1 MELPI
6 IELTLEDL
14 EQGIDATALV
24 ENPAIQRN
32 WMAFKDEFAESYSDY
47 PDSVKNNAKAAL
59 KYADENGWG
68 SCGTDVGKQR
78 ANQLAK
84 GEPISLDTIKRM
96 YSFLSRHKENADKSK
111 GYDDGCGQLMYD
123 AWGGASALSWA
134 ESKIN
139 QAEKLSKQPVYN
151 FATHDE
157 EKRILAGALMV
168 ADFPMYRNMNGKE
181 FFVKFSANTIEQL
194 ADRMVLN
201 NKLTAFN
208 FEHDSKNEL
217 ADMHIQQF
225 FIINTEL
232 GMDTPKG
239 FDNLPNG
246 SLFAF
251 VKVNNDKVWTDYVK
265 TGIVKGFSIE
275 GNFEAKQEFT
285 QHEFLNEFQTIINM
299 TDKKIANTKLN
310 ELMAKAKSLFSEDYK
325 EKDEEKKEEEVKM
338 GEATLTDG
346 TKVMYEGELAE
357 GTIVLLED
365 GTAAPDGEHTFEDGT
380 VISIEGGQVV
390 AYATP
395 ITEQEMA
402 IQKLTEMVTKL
413 ETENAELKSS
423 FEKSI
428 SDSVTKVEEKFSAQ
442 IKESNKLTE
451 DVLELVKTLVA
462 EPTQH
467 TFNTQSK
474 PKSYIDSL
482 ANQFKYEQTKIK

>member
-1 MELPI
+1 VDLPI
-6 IELTLEDL
+6 IELTLEEL

-32 WMAFKDEFAESYSDY
+32 WMAFKE
-47 PDSVKNNAKAAL
+47 
-59 KYADENGWG
+59 
-68 SCGTDVGKQR
+68 
-78 ANQLAK
+78 
-84 GEPISLDTIKRM
+84 
-96 YSFLSRHKENADKSK
+96 HKDFKFK
-111 GYDDGCGQLMYD
+111 
-123 AWGGASALSWA
+123 
-134 ESKIN
+134 
-139 QAEKLSKQPVYN
+139 
-151 FATHDE
+151 THNED
-157 EKRILAGALMV
+157 KRILAGALMV

-181 FFVKFSANTIEQL
+181 FFVKFSSETIEQL

-208 FEHDSKNEL
+208 FEHDSKKEL

-232 GMDTPKG
+232 GVNTPIG
-239 FDNLPNG
+239 FEELPNG

-251 VKVNNDKVWTDYVK
+251 VKVNNEQVWNDYVK

-275 GNFEAKQEFT
+275 GNFATKEEFSE
-285 QHEFLNEFQTIINM
+285 QQIINELEQIN
-299 TDKKIANTKLN
+299 KISNMSDALKKLN
-310 ELMAKAKSLFSEDYK
+310 ELTDKLKAKFSSEPEPPKDPI
-325 EKDEEKKEEEVKM
+325 KDEPVKM
-338 GEATLTDG
+338 AEATLTDG

-380 VISIEGGQVV
+380 VISIKGGQVV
-390 AYATP
+390 AVAKP
-395 ITEQEMA
+395 MTEQEMA

-413 ETENAELKSS
+413 ETENAELKSN

-428 SDSVTKVEEKFSAQ
+428 TESVAKVEEKFSAQ

-467 TFNTQSK
+467 QFNTQAK
-474 PKSYIDSL
+474 PKSYIDGL
-482 ANQFKYEQTKIK
+482 VANLKYSQTKIK

>member
-1 MELPI
+1 VDLPI
-6 IELTLEDL
+6 IELTLEEL
-14 EQGIDATALV
+14 EQGVDATALV

-32 WMAFKDEFAESYSDY
+32 WMAFKE
-47 PDSVKNNAKAAL
+47 
-59 KYADENGWG
+59 
-68 SCGTDVGKQR
+68 
-78 ANQLAK
+78 
-84 GEPISLDTIKRM
+84 
-96 YSFLSRHKENADKSK
+96 HKDFKFK
-111 GYDDGCGQLMYD
+111 
-123 AWGGASALSWA
+123 
-134 ESKIN
+134 
-139 QAEKLSKQPVYN
+139 
-151 FATHDE
+151 THNED
-157 EKRILAGALMV
+157 KRILAGALMV

-181 FFVKFSANTIEQL
+181 FFVKFSSETIEQL

-208 FEHDSKNEL
+208 FEHDAKKEL

-232 GMDTPKG
+232 GVNTPLG
-239 FDNLPNG
+239 FEELPNG

-251 VKVNNDKVWTDYVK
+251 VKVNNEQVWNDYVK

-275 GNFEAKQEFT
+275 GNFATKEEFSEQT
-285 QHEFLNEFQTIINM
+285 FLNELEKIN
-299 TDKKIANTKLN
+299 KISNMSDALKKLN
-310 ELMAKAKSLFSEDYK
+310 ELADKLKAKFSEGYPEK
-325 EKDEEKKEEEVKM
+325 EEEKKEEEVKM
-338 GEATLTDG
+338 AEATLTDG

-365 GTAAPDGEHTFEDGT
+365 GSAAPDGEHTFEDGT

-390 AYATP
+390 AVAKP
-395 ITEQEMA
+395 MTEQEMA

-413 ETENAELKSS
+413 ETENAELKSN

-428 SDSVTKVEEKFSAQ
+428 NKVEEKFSAQ

-467 TFNTQSK
+467 SFNTQAK
-474 PKSYIDSL
+474 PKSYIDGL
-482 ANQFKYEQTKIK
+482 VANLKYSQTKNK

>member
-6 IELTLEDL
+6 IELTLEEL

-32 WMAFKDEFAESYSDY
+32 WMAFKE
-47 PDSVKNNAKAAL
+47 
-59 KYADENGWG
+59 
-68 SCGTDVGKQR
+68 
-78 ANQLAK
+78 
-84 GEPISLDTIKRM
+84 
-96 YSFLSRHKENADKSK
+96 HKDFKFK
-111 GYDDGCGQLMYD
+111 
-123 AWGGASALSWA
+123 
-134 ESKIN
+134 
-139 QAEKLSKQPVYN
+139 
-151 FATHDE
+151 THNED
-157 EKRILAGALMV
+157 KRILAGALMV

-181 FFVKFSANTIEQL
+181 FFVKFSSETIEQL

-208 FEHDSKNEL
+208 FEHDSKKEL

-232 GMDTPKG
+232 GVNTPIG
-239 FDNLPNG
+239 FEELPNG

-251 VKVNNDKVWTDYVK
+251 VKVNNEQVWNDYVK

-275 GNFEAKQEFT
+275 GNFATKEEFSEQT
-285 QHEFLNEFQTIINM
+285 FLKEFQTIINM
-299 TDKKIANTKLN
+299 TDKKVATSKLD
-310 ELMAKAKSLFSEDYK
+310 ELVAKAKSLFSEDVK
-325 EKDEEKKEEEVKM
+325 VEEKVEKEEEVKM
-338 GEATLTDG
+338 AEATLTDG

-390 AYATP
+390 AVAKP
-395 ITEQEMA
+395 MTEQEMA
-402 IQKLTEMVTKL
+402 IQELTNKVTAL
-413 ETENAELKSS
+413 ESENAELKSN
-423 FEKSI
+423 FESSI
-428 SDSVTKVEEKFSAQ
+428 NKVEEKFSAQ

-467 TFNTQSK
+467 QFNTQSK

>member
-1 MELPI
+1 MDLPI

-14 EQGIDATALV
+14 EQGVDATALV

-32 WMAFKDEFAESYSDY
+32 WMAFKEHKSYEF
-47 PDSVKNNAKAAL
+47 K
-59 KYADENGWG
+59 
-68 SCGTDVGKQR
+68 
-78 ANQLAK
+78 
-84 GEPISLDTIKRM
+84 
-96 YSFLSRHKENADKSK
+96 
-111 GYDDGCGQLMYD
+111 
-123 AWGGASALSWA
+123 
-134 ESKIN
+134 
-139 QAEKLSKQPVYN
+139 
-151 FATHDE
+151 THNED
-157 EKRILAGALMV
+157 KRILAGALMV

-181 FFVKFSANTIEQL
+181 FFVKFSSETIEEL
-194 ADRMVLN
+194 VDRMVLN

-208 FEHDSKNEL
+208 FEHDAKKEL

-232 GMDTPKG
+232 GVNTPIG
-239 FDNLPNG
+239 FEELPNG

-251 VKVNNDKVWTDYVK
+251 VKVNNEQVWNDYVK

-275 GNFEAKQEFT
+275 GNFATKEEFSEQT
-285 QHEFLNEFQTIINM
+285 FLKEFQTIINM
-299 TDKKIANTKLN
+299 TDKKVATSKLD
-310 ELMAKAKSLFSEDYK
+310 ELVAKAKSLFSEDVK
-325 EKDEEKKEEEVKM
+325 PEEKKDEEVKM
-338 GEATLTDG
+338 AEAMLTDG

-390 AYATP
+390 AVAKP
-395 ITEQEMA
+395 MTEQEMA

-413 ETENAELKSS
+413 ETENAELKSN
-423 FEKSI
+423 FESSI
-428 SDSVTKVEEKFSAQ
+428 NKVEEKFSAQ

-467 TFNTQSK
+467 SFNTQSK
-474 PKSYIDSL
+474 PKSYIDGL
-482 ANQFKYEQTKIK
+482 AAQFKYEQTKIK

>member
-6 IELTLEDL
+6 IELTLEEL

-32 WMAFKDEFAESYSDY
+32 WMAFKEHKSYEF
-47 PDSVKNNAKAAL
+47 K
-59 KYADENGWG
+59 
-68 SCGTDVGKQR
+68 
-78 ANQLAK
+78 
-84 GEPISLDTIKRM
+84 
-96 YSFLSRHKENADKSK
+96 
-111 GYDDGCGQLMYD
+111 
-123 AWGGASALSWA
+123 
-134 ESKIN
+134 
-139 QAEKLSKQPVYN
+139 
-151 FATHDE
+151 THNED
-157 EKRILAGALMV
+157 KRILAGALMV

-181 FFVKFSANTIEQL
+181 FFVKFSSETIEQL

-208 FEHDSKNEL
+208 FEHDSKKEL

-232 GMDTPKG
+232 GVNTPIG
-239 FDNLPNG
+239 FEELPNG

-251 VKVNNDKVWTDYVK
+251 VKVNNEQVWNDYVK

-275 GNFEAKQEFT
+275 GNFATKEEFSEQT
-285 QHEFLNEFQTIINM
+285 FLKEFQTIINM
-299 TDKKIANTKLN
+299 TDKKVATSKLD
-310 ELMAKAKSLFSEDYK
+310 ELVAKAKSLFSEDVK
-325 EKDEEKKEEEVKM
+325 VEEKVEEKEVKM
-338 GEATLTDG
+338 AEAMLTDG

-390 AYATP
+390 AVAKP
-395 ITEQEMA
+395 MTEQEMA

-413 ETENAELKSS
+413 ETENAELKSN

-428 SDSVTKVEEKFSAQ
+428 NKVEEKFSAQ

-467 TFNTQSK
+467 QFNTQAK
-474 PKSYIDSL
+474 PKSYIDGL
-482 ANQFKYEQTKIK
+482 VANLKYSQTKIK

>member
-6 IELTLEDL
+6 IELTLEEL

-32 WMAFKDEFAESYSDY
+32 WMAFKE
-47 PDSVKNNAKAAL
+47 
-59 KYADENGWG
+59 
-68 SCGTDVGKQR
+68 
-78 ANQLAK
+78 
-84 GEPISLDTIKRM
+84 
-96 YSFLSRHKENADKSK
+96 HKDFKFK
-111 GYDDGCGQLMYD
+111 
-123 AWGGASALSWA
+123 
-134 ESKIN
+134 
-139 QAEKLSKQPVYN
+139 
-151 FATHDE
+151 THNE

-181 FFVKFSANTIEQL
+181 FFVKFSSETIEQL

-208 FEHDSKNEL
+208 FEHDSKKEL

-232 GMDTPKG
+232 GVNTPIG
-239 FDNLPNG
+239 FEELPNG

-251 VKVNNDKVWTDYVK
+251 VKVNNEQVWNDYVK

-275 GNFEAKQEFT
+275 GNFATKEEFSEQT
-285 QHEFLNEFQTIINM
+285 FLKEFQTIINM
-299 TDKKIANTKLN
+299 TDKKVATSKLD
-310 ELMAKAKSLFSEDYK
+310 ELVAKAKSLFSEDVK
-325 EKDEEKKEEEVKM
+325 VEEKVEEEVKM
-338 GEATLTDG
+338 AEAMLTDG

-390 AYATP
+390 AVAKP
-395 ITEQEMA
+395 MTEQEMA
-402 IQKLTEMVTKL
+402 IQKLTEQVTKL
-413 ETENAELKSS
+413 ETENAELKSN

-428 SDSVTKVEEKFSAQ
+428 NKVEEKFSAQ

-467 TFNTQSK
+467 QFNTQAK
-474 PKSYIDSL
+474 PKSYIDGLTS
-482 ANQFKYEQTKIK
+482 QFKYEQTKNK

>member
-6 IELTLEDL
+6 IELTLEEL

-32 WMAFKDEFAESYSDY
+32 WMAFKE
-47 PDSVKNNAKAAL
+47 
-59 KYADENGWG
+59 
-68 SCGTDVGKQR
+68 
-78 ANQLAK
+78 
-84 GEPISLDTIKRM
+84 
-96 YSFLSRHKENADKSK
+96 HKDF
-111 GYDDGCGQLMYD
+111 
-123 AWGGASALSWA
+123 
-134 ESKIN
+134 
-139 QAEKLSKQPVYN
+139 N
-151 FATHDE
+151 FKTHNE
-157 EKRILAGALMV
+157 EKRVLAGALMV

-181 FFVKFSANTIEQL
+181 FFVKFSSETIEQL

-208 FEHDSKNEL
+208 FEHDSKKEL

-232 GMDTPKG
+232 GVNTPIG
-239 FDNLPNG
+239 FEELPNG

-251 VKVNNDKVWTDYVK
+251 VKVNNEQVWNDYVK

-275 GNFEAKQEFT
+275 GNFATKEEFSE
-285 QHEFLNEFQTIINM
+285 QQIINELEQIN
-299 TDKKIANTKLN
+299 KISNMSDAIKKLN
-310 ELMAKAKSLFSEDYK
+310 ELADKLKAKFSEGYP
-325 EKDEEKKEEEVKM
+325 EKPEEKKEEEVKM
-338 GEATLTDG
+338 AEAMLTDG

-390 AYATP
+390 AVAKP
-395 ITEQEMA
+395 MTEQEMA

-413 ETENAELKSS
+413 ETENAELKSN

-428 SDSVTKVEEKFSAQ
+428 NKVEEKFSAQ

-467 TFNTQSK
+467 SFNTQSK
-474 PKSYIDSL
+474 PKSYLDGLTS
-482 ANQFKYEQTKIK
+482 QFKYEQTKIK

>member
-1 MELPI
+1 MDLPI
-6 IELTLEDL
+6 IELTLEEL

-32 WMAFKDEFAESYSDY
+32 WMAFKE
-47 PDSVKNNAKAAL
+47 
-59 KYADENGWG
+59 
-68 SCGTDVGKQR
+68 
-78 ANQLAK
+78 
-84 GEPISLDTIKRM
+84 
-96 YSFLSRHKENADKSK
+96 HKDFKFK
-111 GYDDGCGQLMYD
+111 
-123 AWGGASALSWA
+123 
-134 ESKIN
+134 
-139 QAEKLSKQPVYN
+139 
-151 FATHDE
+151 THNE

-181 FFVKFSANTIEQL
+181 FFVKFSSETIEQL

-208 FEHDSKNEL
+208 FEHDAKKEL

-239 FDNLPNG
+239 FDELTNG

-251 VKVNNDKVWTDYVK
+251 VKVNNEQVWNDYVK

-275 GNFEAKQEFT
+275 GNFATKEEFSE
-285 QHEFLNEFQTIINM
+285 QKFINEFNQILNM
-299 TDKKIANTKLN
+299 TDKKIATSKLD
-310 ELMAKAKSLFSEDYK
+310 ELVAKAKALFSEEIK
-325 EKDEEKKEEEVKM
+325 PEEKKEEEVKM
-338 GEATLTDG
+338 GGASLTDG
-346 TKVMYEGELAE
+346 TKVMWEGELSE

-390 AYATP
+390 AVAKP
-395 ITEQEMA
+395 MTEQEMA

-428 SDSVTKVEEKFSAQ
+428 SESVTKVEEKFSAQ

-462 EPTQH
+462 EPTEH
-467 TFNTQSK
+467 KFNTQSK

>member
-1 MELPI
+1 MDLPI

-14 EQGIDATALV
+14 EQGVDATALV

-32 WMAFKDEFAESYSDY
+32 WMAFKEHKSYEF
-47 PDSVKNNAKAAL
+47 K
-59 KYADENGWG
+59 
-68 SCGTDVGKQR
+68 
-78 ANQLAK
+78 
-84 GEPISLDTIKRM
+84 
-96 YSFLSRHKENADKSK
+96 
-111 GYDDGCGQLMYD
+111 
-123 AWGGASALSWA
+123 
-134 ESKIN
+134 
-139 QAEKLSKQPVYN
+139 
-151 FATHDE
+151 THDND
-157 EKRILAGALMV
+157 KRILAGALMV

-181 FFVKFSANTIEQL
+181 FFVKFSSETIEQL

-208 FEHDSKNEL
+208 FEHDSKKEL

-232 GMDTPKG
+232 GVNTPIG
-239 FDNLPNG
+239 FEELPNG

-251 VKVNNDKVWTDYVK
+251 VKVNNEQVWNDYVK

-275 GNFEAKQEFT
+275 GNFATKEEFSEQT
-285 QHEFLNEFQTIINM
+285 FLKEFQTIINM
-299 TDKKIANTKLN
+299 TDKKVATSKLD
-310 ELMAKAKSLFSEDYK
+310 ELVAKAKSLFSEDVK
-325 EKDEEKKEEEVKM
+325 VEEKKEEEEVKM
-338 GEATLTDG
+338 AEATLTDG

-390 AYATP
+390 AVAKP
-395 ITEQEMA
+395 MTEQEMA
-402 IQKLTEMVTKL
+402 IQELTNKVTAL
-413 ETENAELKSS
+413 ESENAELKSN

-428 SDSVTKVEEKFSAQ
+428 NKVEEKFSAQ

-467 TFNTQSK
+467 SFNTQSK
-474 PKSYIDSL
+474 PKSYIDGL
-482 ANQFKYEQTKIK
+482 VANLKYSQTKIK

>member
-1 MELPI
+1 MDLPI
-6 IELTLEDL
+6 IELTLEEL

-32 WMAFKDEFAESYSDY
+32 WMAFKEHKSYEF
-47 PDSVKNNAKAAL
+47 K
-59 KYADENGWG
+59 
-68 SCGTDVGKQR
+68 
-78 ANQLAK
+78 
-84 GEPISLDTIKRM
+84 
-96 YSFLSRHKENADKSK
+96 
-111 GYDDGCGQLMYD
+111 
-123 AWGGASALSWA
+123 
-134 ESKIN
+134 
-139 QAEKLSKQPVYN
+139 
-151 FATHDE
+151 THNE

-181 FFVKFSANTIEQL
+181 FFVKFSSETIEQL

-208 FEHDSKNEL
+208 FEHDSKKEL

-232 GMDTPKG
+232 GVNTPIG
-239 FDNLPNG
+239 FEELPNG

-251 VKVNNDKVWTDYVK
+251 VKVNNEQVWNDYVK

-275 GNFEAKQEFT
+275 GNFATKEEFSEQT
-285 QHEFLNEFQTIINM
+285 FLNEFQTIINM
-299 TDKKIANTKLN
+299 TDKKVATSKLD
-310 ELMAKAKSLFSEDYK
+310 ELVAKAKSLFSEDVK
-325 EKDEEKKEEEVKM
+325 VEEKVEKEEEVKM
-338 GEATLTDG
+338 AEATLTDG

-390 AYATP
+390 AVAKP
-395 ITEQEMA
+395 MTEQEMA

-413 ETENAELKSS
+413 ETENAELKSN
-423 FEKSI
+423 FESSI
-428 SDSVTKVEEKFSAQ
+428 NKVEEKFSAQ

-467 TFNTQSK
+467 QFNTQSK

-482 ANQFKYEQTKIK
+482 ANQFKYEQTKNK

>member
-6 IELTLEDL
+6 IELTLEEL

-32 WMAFKDEFAESYSDY
+32 WMAFKEHKSYEF
-47 PDSVKNNAKAAL
+47 K
-59 KYADENGWG
+59 
-68 SCGTDVGKQR
+68 
-78 ANQLAK
+78 
-84 GEPISLDTIKRM
+84 
-96 YSFLSRHKENADKSK
+96 
-111 GYDDGCGQLMYD
+111 
-123 AWGGASALSWA
+123 
-134 ESKIN
+134 
-139 QAEKLSKQPVYN
+139 
-151 FATHDE
+151 THNED
-157 EKRILAGALMV
+157 KRILAGALMV

-181 FFVKFSANTIEQL
+181 FFVKFSSETIEQL

-208 FEHDSKNEL
+208 FEHDSKKEL

-232 GMDTPKG
+232 GVNTPIG
-239 FDNLPNG
+239 FEELPNG

-251 VKVNNDKVWTDYVK
+251 VKVNNEQVWNDYVK

-275 GNFEAKQEFT
+275 GNFATKEEFSE
-285 QHEFLNEFQTIINM
+285 QQIINELEQIN
-299 TDKKIANTKLN
+299 KINNMSDALKKLN
-310 ELMAKAKSLFSEDYK
+310 ELADKLKAKFSEGYPEK
-325 EKDEEKKEEEVKM
+325 EEEKKEEEVKM
-338 GEATLTDG
+338 AEAMLTDG

-365 GTAAPDGEHTFEDGT
+365 GSAAPDGEHTFEDGT

-390 AYATP
+390 AVAKP
-395 ITEQEMA
+395 MTEQEMA

-413 ETENAELKSS
+413 ETENAELKSN

-428 SDSVTKVEEKFSAQ
+428 NKVEEKFSAQ

-467 TFNTQSK
+467 QFNTQSK
-474 PKSYIDSL
+474 PKSYIDGL
-482 ANQFKYEQTKIK
+482 VANLKYSQTKNK

>member
-6 IELTLEDL
+6 IELTLEEL

-32 WMAFKDEFAESYSDY
+32 WMAFKE
-47 PDSVKNNAKAAL
+47 
-59 KYADENGWG
+59 
-68 SCGTDVGKQR
+68 
-78 ANQLAK
+78 
-84 GEPISLDTIKRM
+84 
-96 YSFLSRHKENADKSK
+96 HKDFKFK
-111 GYDDGCGQLMYD
+111 
-123 AWGGASALSWA
+123 
-134 ESKIN
+134 
-139 QAEKLSKQPVYN
+139 
-151 FATHDE
+151 THNE

-181 FFVKFSANTIEQL
+181 FFVKFSSETIEQL

-208 FEHDSKNEL
+208 FEHDSKKEL

-232 GMDTPKG
+232 GVNTPIG
-239 FDNLPNG
+239 FEELPNG

-251 VKVNNDKVWTDYVK
+251 VKVNNEQVWNDYVK

-275 GNFEAKQEFT
+275 GNFATKEEFSEQT
-285 QHEFLNEFQTIINM
+285 FLKEFQTIINM
-299 TDKKIANTKLN
+299 TDKKVATSKLD
-310 ELMAKAKSLFSEDYK
+310 ELVAKAKSLFSEDVK
-325 EKDEEKKEEEVKM
+325 VEEKVEEKVTM
-338 GEATLTDG
+338 AEATLTDG

-365 GTAAPDGEHTFEDGT
+365 GSAAPDGEHTFEDGT

-390 AYATP
+390 AVAKP
-395 ITEQEMA
+395 MTEQEMA

-413 ETENAELKSS
+413 ETENAELKSN

-428 SDSVTKVEEKFSAQ
+428 TESVAKVEEKFSAQ

-462 EPTQH
+462 DETDSKQK
-467 TFNTQSK
+467 FNTQSK

-482 ANQFKYEQTKIK
+482 ANQFKYEQTKNK

>member
-1 MELPI
+1 VELPI
-6 IELTLEDL
+6 IELTLEEL

-32 WMAFKDEFAESYSDY
+32 WMAFNEHKDF
-47 PDSVKNNAKAAL
+47 KFK
-59 KYADENGWG
+59 
-68 SCGTDVGKQR
+68 
-78 ANQLAK
+78 
-84 GEPISLDTIKRM
+84 
-96 YSFLSRHKENADKSK
+96 
-111 GYDDGCGQLMYD
+111 
-123 AWGGASALSWA
+123 
-134 ESKIN
+134 
-139 QAEKLSKQPVYN
+139 
-151 FATHDE
+151 THNED
-157 EKRILAGALMV
+157 KRILAGALMV

-181 FFVKFSANTIEQL
+181 FFVKFSSETIEQL

-208 FEHDSKNEL
+208 FEHDSKKEL

-239 FDNLPNG
+239 FDTLPNG

-251 VKVNNDKVWTDYVK
+251 VKVNNEQVWNDYVK

-275 GNFEAKQEFT
+275 GNFATKEEFSEQT
-285 QHEFLNEFQTIINM
+285 FLKEFQTIINM
-299 TDKKIANTKLN
+299 TDKKIATSKLD
-310 ELMAKAKSLFSEDYK
+310 ELVAKAKALFSEEVK
-325 EKDEEKKEEEVKM
+325 VEEVKKEEEVKM
-338 GEATLTDG
+338 GGASLTDG
-346 TKVMYEGELAE
+346 TKVMWEGELAE

-390 AYATP
+390 AVAKP
-395 ITEQEMA
+395 MTEQEME

-413 ETENAELKSS
+413 ETENAELKSN
-423 FEKSI
+423 FEKQI
-428 SDSVTKVEEKFSAQ
+428 SESVTKVEEKFSAQ

-462 EPTQH
+462 EPTEH
-467 TFNTQSK
+467 KFNTQSK
-474 PKSYIDSL
+474 PKSYIDGL
-482 ANQFKYEQTKIK
+482 AAQLKYEQTKIK

>member
-1 MELPI
+1 MDLPI
-6 IELTLEDL
+6 IELTLEEL

-32 WMAFKDEFAESYSDY
+32 WMAFKE
-47 PDSVKNNAKAAL
+47 
-59 KYADENGWG
+59 
-68 SCGTDVGKQR
+68 
-78 ANQLAK
+78 
-84 GEPISLDTIKRM
+84 
-96 YSFLSRHKENADKSK
+96 HKDFKFK
-111 GYDDGCGQLMYD
+111 
-123 AWGGASALSWA
+123 
-134 ESKIN
+134 
-139 QAEKLSKQPVYN
+139 
-151 FATHDE
+151 THNE

-181 FFVKFSANTIEQL
+181 FFVKFSSETIEQL

-208 FEHDSKNEL
+208 FEHDSKKEL

-239 FDNLPNG
+239 FDELPNG

-251 VKVNNDKVWTDYVK
+251 VKVNNEQVWNDYVK

-275 GNFEAKQEFT
+275 GNFATKEEFT
-285 QHEFLNEFQTIINM
+285 EQKFLNEFNQILNM
-299 TDKKIANTKLN
+299 TDKKIATSKLD
-310 ELMAKAKSLFSEDYK
+310 ELVAKAKALFSEEVK
-325 EKDEEKKEEEVKM
+325 VEEVKKEEEVKM
-338 GEATLTDG
+338 GGASLTDG
-346 TKVMYEGELAE
+346 TKVMWEGELSE

-390 AYATP
+390 AVAKP
-395 ITEQEMA
+395 MTEQEMA

-413 ETENAELKSS
+413 ETENAELKSN
-423 FEKSI
+423 FEKQI
-428 SDSVTKVEEKFSAQ
+428 SESVTKVEEKFSAQ

-462 EPTQH
+462 EPTEH
-467 TFNTQSK
+467 KFNSQSK
-474 PKSYIDSL
+474 PKSYIDGL
-482 ANQFKYEQTKIK
+482 ATQFKYEQTKIK

>member
-32 WMAFKDEFAESYSDY
+32 WMAFKEHKSYEF
-47 PDSVKNNAKAAL
+47 K
-59 KYADENGWG
+59 
-68 SCGTDVGKQR
+68 
-78 ANQLAK
+78 
-84 GEPISLDTIKRM
+84 
-96 YSFLSRHKENADKSK
+96 
-111 GYDDGCGQLMYD
+111 
-123 AWGGASALSWA
+123 
-134 ESKIN
+134 
-139 QAEKLSKQPVYN
+139 
-151 FATHDE
+151 THNED
-157 EKRILAGALMV
+157 KRILAGALMV

-181 FFVKFSANTIEQL
+181 FFVKFSSETIEQL

-208 FEHDSKNEL
+208 FEHDSNKEL

-232 GMDTPKG
+232 GVNTPIG
-239 FDNLPNG
+239 FEELPNG

-251 VKVNNDKVWTDYVK
+251 VKVNNEQVWNDYVK

-275 GNFEAKQEFT
+275 GNFATKEEFSEQT
-285 QHEFLNEFQTIINM
+285 FLKEFQTIINM
-299 TDKKIANTKLN
+299 TDKKVATSKLD
-310 ELMAKAKSLFSEDYK
+310 ELVAKAKSLFSEDVK
-325 EKDEEKKEEEVKM
+325 VEEKVEKEEEVKM
-338 GEATLTDG
+338 AEAMLTDG

-390 AYATP
+390 AVAKP
-395 ITEQEMA
+395 MTEQEMA

-413 ETENAELKSS
+413 ETENAELKSN
-423 FEKSI
+423 FESSI
-428 SDSVTKVEEKFSAQ
+428 NKVEEKFSAQ

-467 TFNTQSK
+467 SFNTQSK

>member
-6 IELTLEDL
+6 IELTLEEL

-32 WMAFKDEFAESYSDY
+32 WMAFKE
-47 PDSVKNNAKAAL
+47 
-59 KYADENGWG
+59 
-68 SCGTDVGKQR
+68 
-78 ANQLAK
+78 
-84 GEPISLDTIKRM
+84 
-96 YSFLSRHKENADKSK
+96 HKDFKFK
-111 GYDDGCGQLMYD
+111 
-123 AWGGASALSWA
+123 
-134 ESKIN
+134 
-139 QAEKLSKQPVYN
+139 
-151 FATHDE
+151 THNED
-157 EKRILAGALMV
+157 KRILAGALMV

-181 FFVKFSANTIEQL
+181 FFVKFSSETIEQL

-208 FEHDSKNEL
+208 FEHDAKKEL

-232 GMDTPKG
+232 GVNTPIG
-239 FDNLPNG
+239 FEELPNG

-251 VKVNNDKVWTDYVK
+251 VKVNNEQVWNDYVK

-275 GNFEAKQEFT
+275 GNFATKEEFSEQT
-285 QHEFLNEFQTIINM
+285 FLKEFQTIINM
-299 TDKKIANTKLN
+299 TDKKVATSKLD
-310 ELMAKAKSLFSEDYK
+310 ELVAKAKSLFSEDVK
-325 EKDEEKKEEEVKM
+325 VEEKVEKEEEVKM
-338 GEATLTDG
+338 AEATLTDG
-346 TKVMYEGELAE
+346 TKVKYEGELAE

-390 AYATP
+390 AVAKP
-395 ITEQEMA
+395 MTEQEMA
-402 IQKLTEMVTKL
+402 IQKLTEQVTKL
-413 ETENAELKSS
+413 ETENAELKSN

-428 SDSVTKVEEKFSAQ
+428 TESVAKVEEKFSAQ

-462 EPTQH
+462 DETDSKQK
-467 TFNTQSK
+467 FNTQSK
-474 PKSYIDSL
+474 PKSYIDGL
-482 ANQFKYEQTKIK
+482 ANQFKYEQTKNK

>member
-6 IELTLEDL
+6 IELTLEEL

-32 WMAFKDEFAESYSDY
+32 WMAFKE
-47 PDSVKNNAKAAL
+47 
-59 KYADENGWG
+59 
-68 SCGTDVGKQR
+68 
-78 ANQLAK
+78 
-84 GEPISLDTIKRM
+84 
-96 YSFLSRHKENADKSK
+96 HKDFKFK
-111 GYDDGCGQLMYD
+111 
-123 AWGGASALSWA
+123 
-134 ESKIN
+134 
-139 QAEKLSKQPVYN
+139 
-151 FATHDE
+151 THSED
-157 EKRILAGALMV
+157 KRILAGALMV

-181 FFVKFSANTIEQL
+181 FFVKFSSETIEQL

-208 FEHDSKNEL
+208 FEHDAKKEL

-232 GMDTPKG
+232 GVNTPMG
-239 FDNLPNG
+239 FEELPNG

-251 VKVNNDKVWTDYVK
+251 VKVNNEQVWNDYVK

-275 GNFEAKQEFT
+275 GNFATKEEFSEQT
-285 QHEFLNEFQTIINM
+285 FLKEFQTIINM
-299 TDKKIANTKLN
+299 TDKKVATSKLD
-310 ELMAKAKSLFSEDYK
+310 ELVAKAKSLFSEDVK
-325 EKDEEKKEEEVKM
+325 VEEKKEEEEEVKM
-338 GEATLTDG
+338 AEAMLTDG

-365 GTAAPDGEHTFEDGT
+365 GSAAPDGEHTFEDGT

-390 AYATP
+390 AVAKP
-395 ITEQEMA
+395 MTEQEMA

-413 ETENAELKSS
+413 ETENAELKSN
-423 FEKSI
+423 FESSI
-428 SDSVTKVEEKFSAQ
+428 NKVEEKFSAQ

-467 TFNTQSK
+467 SFNTQSK
-474 PKSYIDSL
+474 PKSYLDGLTS
-482 ANQFKYEQTKIK
+482 QFKYEQTKIK

>member
-6 IELTLEDL
+6 IELTLEEL

-32 WMAFKDEFAESYSDY
+32 WMAFKEHKSYEF
-47 PDSVKNNAKAAL
+47 K
-59 KYADENGWG
+59 
-68 SCGTDVGKQR
+68 
-78 ANQLAK
+78 
-84 GEPISLDTIKRM
+84 
-96 YSFLSRHKENADKSK
+96 
-111 GYDDGCGQLMYD
+111 
-123 AWGGASALSWA
+123 
-134 ESKIN
+134 
-139 QAEKLSKQPVYN
+139 
-151 FATHDE
+151 THNED
-157 EKRILAGALMV
+157 KRILAGALMV

-181 FFVKFSANTIEQL
+181 FFVKFSSETIEQL

-208 FEHDSKNEL
+208 FEHDSKKEL

-232 GMDTPKG
+232 GVNTPIG
-239 FDNLPNG
+239 FEELPNG

-251 VKVNNDKVWTDYVK
+251 VKVNNEQVWNDYVK

-275 GNFEAKQEFT
+275 GNFATKEEFSE
-285 QHEFLNEFQTIINM
+285 QQIINELEQIN
-299 TDKKIANTKLN
+299 KIDNMSDAIKKLN
-310 ELMAKAKSLFSEDYK
+310 ELADKLKAKFSEGYP
-325 EKDEEKKEEEVKM
+325 EKPEEKKEEEEVKM
-338 GEATLTDG
+338 AEAMLTDG

-390 AYATP
+390 AVAKP
-395 ITEQEMA
+395 MTEQEMA
-402 IQKLTEMVTKL
+402 IQKLTEQVTKL
-413 ETENAELKSS
+413 ETEKAELKSN

-428 SDSVTKVEEKFSAQ
+428 TESVAKVEEKFSAQ
-442 IKESNKLTE
+442 FKESNKLTE

-467 TFNTQSK
+467 QFNTQAK
-474 PKSYIDSL
+474 PKSYIDGL
-482 ANQFKYEQTKIK
+482 VANLKYSQTKIK

>member
-6 IELTLEDL
+6 IELTLEEL

-32 WMAFKDEFAESYSDY
+32 WMAFKE
-47 PDSVKNNAKAAL
+47 
-59 KYADENGWG
+59 
-68 SCGTDVGKQR
+68 
-78 ANQLAK
+78 
-84 GEPISLDTIKRM
+84 
-96 YSFLSRHKENADKSK
+96 HKDFKFK
-111 GYDDGCGQLMYD
+111 
-123 AWGGASALSWA
+123 
-134 ESKIN
+134 
-139 QAEKLSKQPVYN
+139 
-151 FATHDE
+151 THNE
-157 EKRILAGALMV
+157 EKKVLAGALMV

-181 FFVKFSANTIEQL
+181 FFVKFSSETIEQL

-208 FEHDSKNEL
+208 FEHDAKKEL

-232 GMDTPKG
+232 GVNTPIG
-239 FDNLPNG
+239 FEELPNG

-251 VKVNNDKVWTDYVK
+251 VKVNNEQVWNDYVK

-275 GNFEAKQEFT
+275 GNFATKEEFSE
-285 QHEFLNEFQTIINM
+285 QQIINELEQIN
-299 TDKKIANTKLN
+299 KINNMSDALKKLN
-310 ELMAKAKSLFSEDYK
+310 ELADKLKAKFSEGYTEK
-325 EKDEEKKEEEVKM
+325 EEEKKEEEVKM
-338 GEATLTDG
+338 AEAMLTDG

-365 GTAAPDGEHTFEDGT
+365 GSAAPDGEHTFEDGT

-390 AYATP
+390 AVAKP
-395 ITEQEMA
+395 MTEQEMA

-413 ETENAELKSS
+413 ETENAELKSN
-423 FEKSI
+423 FESSI
-428 SDSVTKVEEKFSAQ
+428 NKVEEKFSAQ

-467 TFNTQSK
+467 QFNTQAK
-474 PKSYIDSL
+474 PKSYIDGL
-482 ANQFKYEQTKIK
+482 AAQFKYEQTKIK

>member
-32 WMAFKDEFAESYSDY
+32 WMAFKEHKSYEF
-47 PDSVKNNAKAAL
+47 K
-59 KYADENGWG
+59 
-68 SCGTDVGKQR
+68 
-78 ANQLAK
+78 
-84 GEPISLDTIKRM
+84 
-96 YSFLSRHKENADKSK
+96 
-111 GYDDGCGQLMYD
+111 
-123 AWGGASALSWA
+123 
-134 ESKIN
+134 
-139 QAEKLSKQPVYN
+139 
-151 FATHDE
+151 THNED
-157 EKRILAGALMV
+157 KRILAGALMV

-181 FFVKFSANTIEQL
+181 FFVKFSSETIEQL

-208 FEHDSKNEL
+208 FEHDSKKEL

-232 GMDTPKG
+232 GVNTPIG
-239 FDNLPNG
+239 FEELPNG

-251 VKVNNDKVWTDYVK
+251 VKVNNEQVWNDYVK

-275 GNFEAKQEFT
+275 GNFATKEEFSE
-285 QHEFLNEFQTIINM
+285 QQIINELEQIN
-299 TDKKIANTKLN
+299 KINNMSDALKKLN
-310 ELMAKAKSLFSEDYK
+310 ELADKLKAKFSEGYTEK
-325 EKDEEKKEEEVKM
+325 EEEKKEEEVKM
-338 GEATLTDG
+338 AEATLTDG

-365 GTAAPDGEHTFEDGT
+365 GSAAPDGEHTFEDGT

-390 AYATP
+390 AVAKP
-395 ITEQEMA
+395 MTEQEMA

-413 ETENAELKSS
+413 ETENAELKSN

-428 SDSVTKVEEKFSAQ
+428 NKVEEKFSAQ

-467 TFNTQSK
+467 SFNTQAK
-474 PKSYIDSL
+474 PKSYIDGL
-482 ANQFKYEQTKIK
+482 VANLKYSQTKIK

>member
-14 EQGIDATALV
+14 EQGVDATALV

-32 WMAFKDEFAESYSDY
+32 WMAFKEHKSYEF
-47 PDSVKNNAKAAL
+47 K
-59 KYADENGWG
+59 
-68 SCGTDVGKQR
+68 
-78 ANQLAK
+78 
-84 GEPISLDTIKRM
+84 
-96 YSFLSRHKENADKSK
+96 
-111 GYDDGCGQLMYD
+111 
-123 AWGGASALSWA
+123 
-134 ESKIN
+134 
-139 QAEKLSKQPVYN
+139 
-151 FATHDE
+151 THNED
-157 EKRILAGALMV
+157 KRILAGALMV

-181 FFVKFSANTIEQL
+181 FFVKFSSETIEQL

-208 FEHDSKNEL
+208 FEHDAKKEL

-232 GMDTPKG
+232 GVNTPIG
-239 FDNLPNG
+239 FEELPNG

-251 VKVNNDKVWTDYVK
+251 VKVNNEQVWNDYVK

-275 GNFEAKQEFT
+275 GNFATKEEFSE
-285 QHEFLNEFQTIINM
+285 QQIINELEQIN
-299 TDKKIANTKLN
+299 KINNMSDALKKLN
-310 ELMAKAKSLFSEDYK
+310 ELADKLKAKFSEGYPEK
-325 EKDEEKKEEEVKM
+325 EEEKKEEEVKM
-338 GEATLTDG
+338 AEAMLTDG

-365 GTAAPDGEHTFEDGT
+365 GSAAPDGEHTFEDGT

-390 AYATP
+390 AVAKP
-395 ITEQEMA
+395 MTEQEMA

-413 ETENAELKSS
+413 ETENAELKSN

-428 SDSVTKVEEKFSAQ
+428 NKVEEKFSAQ

-467 TFNTQSK
+467 QFNTQSK
-474 PKSYIDSL
+474 PKSYLDGLTS
-482 ANQFKYEQTKIK
+482 QFKYEQTKIK

>member
-6 IELTLEDL
+6 IELTLEEL

-32 WMAFKDEFAESYSDY
+32 WMAFKEHKDF
-47 PDSVKNNAKAAL
+47 
-59 KYADENGWG
+59 
-68 SCGTDVGKQR
+68 
-78 ANQLAK
+78 
-84 GEPISLDTIKRM
+84 
-96 YSFLSRHKENADKSK
+96 SFK
-111 GYDDGCGQLMYD
+111 
-123 AWGGASALSWA
+123 
-134 ESKIN
+134 
-139 QAEKLSKQPVYN
+139 
-151 FATHDE
+151 THNE

-181 FFVKFSANTIEQL
+181 FFVKFSSETIEQL

-208 FEHDSKNEL
+208 FEHDAKKEL

-239 FDNLPNG
+239 FDELPNG

-251 VKVNNDKVWTDYVK
+251 VKVNNEKVWNDYVK

-275 GNFEAKQEFT
+275 GNFATKEEFT
-285 QHEFLNEFQTIINM
+285 EQKFLNEFNQILNM
-299 TDKKIANTKLN
+299 TDKKIATSKLD
-310 ELMAKAKSLFSEDYK
+310 ELVAKAKALFSEEVK
-325 EKDEEKKEEEVKM
+325 VEEVKKEEEVKM
-338 GEATLTDG
+338 GGASLTDG
-346 TKVMYEGELAE
+346 TKVMWEGELSE

-390 AYATP
+390 AVAKP
-395 ITEQEMA
+395 MTEQEMA

-413 ETENAELKSS
+413 ETENAELKSN
-423 FEKSI
+423 FEKQI
-428 SDSVTKVEEKFSAQ
+428 SESVTKVEEKFSAQ

-451 DVLELVKTLVA
+451 DVLELVKTLVS
-462 EPTQH
+462 EPTEH
-467 TFNTQSK
+467 KFNTQSK
-474 PKSYIDSL
+474 PKSYIDGL
-482 ANQFKYEQTKIK
+482 AAQFKYEQTKIK

>member
-6 IELTLEDL
+6 IELTLEEL

-32 WMAFKDEFAESYSDY
+32 WMAFKE
-47 PDSVKNNAKAAL
+47 
-59 KYADENGWG
+59 
-68 SCGTDVGKQR
+68 
-78 ANQLAK
+78 
-84 GEPISLDTIKRM
+84 
-96 YSFLSRHKENADKSK
+96 HKDFKFK
-111 GYDDGCGQLMYD
+111 
-123 AWGGASALSWA
+123 
-134 ESKIN
+134 
-139 QAEKLSKQPVYN
+139 
-151 FATHDE
+151 THNE
-157 EKRILAGALMV
+157 EKKVLAGALMV

-181 FFVKFSANTIEQL
+181 FFVKFSSKTIEEL

-208 FEHDSKNEL
+208 FEHDAKKEL

-232 GMDTPKG
+232 GVNTPIG
-239 FDNLPNG
+239 FEELPNG

-251 VKVNNDKVWTDYVK
+251 VKVNNEQVWNDYVK

-275 GNFEAKQEFT
+275 GNFATKEEFSEQT
-285 QHEFLNEFQTIINM
+285 FLKEFQTIINM
-299 TDKKIANTKLN
+299 TDKKVATSKLD
-310 ELMAKAKSLFSEDYK
+310 ELVAKAKSLFSEDVK
-325 EKDEEKKEEEVKM
+325 VEEKVEEKEVKM
-338 GEATLTDG
+338 AEAMLTDG

-390 AYATP
+390 AVAKP
-395 ITEQEMA
+395 MTEQEMA

-413 ETENAELKSS
+413 ETENAELKSN

-428 SDSVTKVEEKFSAQ
+428 TESVAKVEEKFSAQ
-442 IKESNKLTE
+442 FKESNKLTE

-467 TFNTQSK
+467 QFNTQAK
-474 PKSYIDSL
+474 PKSYIDGL
-482 ANQFKYEQTKIK
+482 VANLKYSQTKIK

>member
-1 MELPI
+1 MDLPI

-14 EQGIDATALV
+14 EQGVDATALV

-32 WMAFKDEFAESYSDY
+32 WMAFKE
-47 PDSVKNNAKAAL
+47 
-59 KYADENGWG
+59 
-68 SCGTDVGKQR
+68 
-78 ANQLAK
+78 
-84 GEPISLDTIKRM
+84 
-96 YSFLSRHKENADKSK
+96 HKDFKFK
-111 GYDDGCGQLMYD
+111 
-123 AWGGASALSWA
+123 
-134 ESKIN
+134 
-139 QAEKLSKQPVYN
+139 
-151 FATHDE
+151 THNED
-157 EKRILAGALMV
+157 KRILAGALMV

-181 FFVKFSANTIEQL
+181 FFVKFSSKTIEEL

-208 FEHDSKNEL
+208 FEHDSKKEL

-232 GMDTPKG
+232 GVNTPIG
-239 FDNLPNG
+239 FEELPNG

-251 VKVNNDKVWTDYVK
+251 VKVNNEQVWNDYVK

-275 GNFEAKQEFT
+275 GNFATKEEFSE
-285 QHEFLNEFQTIINM
+285 QQIINELEQIN
-299 TDKKIANTKLN
+299 KIDNMSDALKKLN
-310 ELMAKAKSLFSEDYK
+310 ELTDKLKAKFSSEP
-325 EKDEEKKEEEVKM
+325 EPIKDEPVKM
-338 GEATLTDG
+338 AEATLTDG

-365 GTAAPDGEHTFEDGT
+365 GSAAPDGEHTFEDGT

-390 AYATP
+390 AVAKP
-395 ITEQEMA
+395 MTEQEMA

-413 ETENAELKSS
+413 ETENAELKSN

-428 SDSVTKVEEKFSAQ
+428 TESVAKVEEKFSAQ

-467 TFNTQSK
+467 QFNTQAK
-474 PKSYIDSL
+474 PKSYIDGL
-482 ANQFKYEQTKIK
+482 VANLKYSQTKIK

>member
-6 IELTLEDL
+6 IELTLEEL

-32 WMAFKDEFAESYSDY
+32 WMAFKEHKSYEF
-47 PDSVKNNAKAAL
+47 K
-59 KYADENGWG
+59 
-68 SCGTDVGKQR
+68 
-78 ANQLAK
+78 
-84 GEPISLDTIKRM
+84 
-96 YSFLSRHKENADKSK
+96 
-111 GYDDGCGQLMYD
+111 
-123 AWGGASALSWA
+123 
-134 ESKIN
+134 
-139 QAEKLSKQPVYN
+139 
-151 FATHDE
+151 THDND
-157 EKRILAGALMV
+157 KRILAGALMV

-181 FFVKFSANTIEQL
+181 FFVKFSSETIEQL

-208 FEHDSKNEL
+208 FEHDSKKEL

-232 GMDTPKG
+232 GVNTPIG
-239 FDNLPNG
+239 FEELPNG

-251 VKVNNDKVWTDYVK
+251 VKVNNEQVWNDYVK

-275 GNFEAKQEFT
+275 GNFATKEEFSE
-285 QHEFLNEFQTIINM
+285 QQIINELEQIN
-299 TDKKIANTKLN
+299 KINNMSDALKKLN
-310 ELMAKAKSLFSEDYK
+310 ELADKLKAKFSEGYTEK
-325 EKDEEKKEEEVKM
+325 EEEKKEEEVKM
-338 GEATLTDG
+338 AEAMLTDG

-390 AYATP
+390 AVAKP
-395 ITEQEMA
+395 MTEQEMA

-413 ETENAELKSS
+413 ETENAELKSN

-428 SDSVTKVEEKFSAQ
+428 NKVEEKFSAQ

-467 TFNTQSK
+467 SFNTQSK
-474 PKSYIDSL
+474 PKSYLDGLTS
-482 ANQFKYEQTKIK
+482 QFKYEQTKIK

>member
-1 MELPI
+1 MDLPI

-14 EQGIDATALV
+14 EQGVDATALV

-32 WMAFKDEFAESYSDY
+32 WMAFKEHKSYEF
-47 PDSVKNNAKAAL
+47 K
-59 KYADENGWG
+59 
-68 SCGTDVGKQR
+68 
-78 ANQLAK
+78 
-84 GEPISLDTIKRM
+84 
-96 YSFLSRHKENADKSK
+96 
-111 GYDDGCGQLMYD
+111 
-123 AWGGASALSWA
+123 
-134 ESKIN
+134 
-139 QAEKLSKQPVYN
+139 
-151 FATHDE
+151 THDND
-157 EKRILAGALMV
+157 KRILAGALMV

-181 FFVKFSANTIEQL
+181 FFVKFSSETIEQL

-208 FEHDSKNEL
+208 FEHDSKKEL

-232 GMDTPKG
+232 GVNTPIG
-239 FDNLPNG
+239 FEELPNG

-251 VKVNNDKVWTDYVK
+251 VKVNNEQVWNDYVK

-275 GNFEAKQEFT
+275 GNFATKEEFSEQT
-285 QHEFLNEFQTIINM
+285 FLKEFQTIINM
-299 TDKKIANTKLN
+299 TDKKVATSKLD
-310 ELMAKAKSLFSEDYK
+310 ELVAKAKSLFSEEVK
-325 EKDEEKKEEEVKM
+325 VEEKVEKEEEVKM
-338 GEATLTDG
+338 AEAMLTDG

-390 AYATP
+390 AVAKP
-395 ITEQEMA
+395 MTEQEMA

-413 ETENAELKSS
+413 ETENAELKSN
-423 FEKSI
+423 FESSI
-428 SDSVTKVEEKFSAQ
+428 NKVEEKFSAQ

-467 TFNTQSK
+467 SFNTQSK
-474 PKSYIDSL
+474 PKSYLDGLTS
-482 ANQFKYEQTKIK
+482 QFKYEQTKIK

>member
-1 MELPI
+1 VELPI
-6 IELTLEDL
+6 IELTIEDIS
-14 EQGIDATALV
+14 QGIDATALV

-32 WMAFKDEFAESYSDY
+32 WMAFKEHKSYEF
-47 PDSVKNNAKAAL
+47 K
-59 KYADENGWG
+59 
-68 SCGTDVGKQR
+68 
-78 ANQLAK
+78 
-84 GEPISLDTIKRM
+84 
-96 YSFLSRHKENADKSK
+96 
-111 GYDDGCGQLMYD
+111 
-123 AWGGASALSWA
+123 
-134 ESKIN
+134 
-139 QAEKLSKQPVYN
+139 
-151 FATHDE
+151 THNED
-157 EKRILAGALMV
+157 KRILAGALMV

-181 FFVKFSANTIEQL
+181 FFVKFSSETIEQL

-208 FEHDSKNEL
+208 FEHDAKKEL

-232 GMDTPKG
+232 GVNTPIG
-239 FDNLPNG
+239 FEELPNG

-251 VKVNNDKVWTDYVK
+251 VKVNNEQVWNDYVK

-275 GNFEAKQEFT
+275 GNFATKEEFSEQT
-285 QHEFLNEFQTIINM
+285 FLKEFQTIINM
-299 TDKKIANTKLN
+299 TDKKVATSKLD
-310 ELMAKAKSLFSEDYK
+310 ELVAKAKSLFSEDVK
-325 EKDEEKKEEEVKM
+325 VEEKKEEEVKM
-338 GEATLTDG
+338 AEAMLTDG

-390 AYATP
+390 AVAKP
-395 ITEQEMA
+395 MTEQKMA
-402 IQKLTEMVTKL
+402 IQKLTEQVTKL
-413 ETENAELKSS
+413 ETENAELKSN

-428 SDSVTKVEEKFSAQ
+428 TESVAKVEEKFSAQ

-467 TFNTQSK
+467 QFNTQSK
-474 PKSYIDSL
+474 PKSYLDGLTS
-482 ANQFKYEQTKIK
+482 QFKYEQTKNK

>member
-6 IELTLEDL
+6 IELTLEEL
-14 EQGIDATALV
+14 EQGVDATALV

-32 WMAFKDEFAESYSDY
+32 WMAFKEHKSYEF
-47 PDSVKNNAKAAL
+47 K
-59 KYADENGWG
+59 
-68 SCGTDVGKQR
+68 
-78 ANQLAK
+78 
-84 GEPISLDTIKRM
+84 
-96 YSFLSRHKENADKSK
+96 
-111 GYDDGCGQLMYD
+111 
-123 AWGGASALSWA
+123 
-134 ESKIN
+134 
-139 QAEKLSKQPVYN
+139 
-151 FATHDE
+151 THNED
-157 EKRILAGALMV
+157 KRILAGALMV

-181 FFVKFSANTIEQL
+181 FFVKFSSETIEQL

-208 FEHDSKNEL
+208 FEHDSKKEL

-232 GMDTPKG
+232 GVNTPIG
-239 FDNLPNG
+239 FEELPNG

-251 VKVNNDKVWTDYVK
+251 VKVNNEQVWNDYVK

-275 GNFEAKQEFT
+275 GNFATKEEFSEQT
-285 QHEFLNEFQTIINM
+285 FLKEFQTIINM
-299 TDKKIANTKLN
+299 TDKKVATSKLD
-310 ELMAKAKSLFSEDYK
+310 ELVAKAKSLFSEDVK
-325 EKDEEKKEEEVKM
+325 VEEKKEEEEVKM
-338 GEATLTDG
+338 AEAMLTDG

-365 GTAAPDGEHTFEDGT
+365 GSAAPDGEHTFEDGT

-390 AYATP
+390 AVAKP
-395 ITEQEMA
+395 MTEQEMA
-402 IQKLTEMVTKL
+402 IQKLTEQVTKL
-413 ETENAELKSS
+413 ETENAELKSN

-428 SDSVTKVEEKFSAQ
+428 NKVEEKFSAQ

-467 TFNTQSK
+467 QFNTQAK
-474 PKSYIDSL
+474 PKSYIDGL
-482 ANQFKYEQTKIK
+482 VANLKYSQTKNK

>member
-1 MELPI
+1 VELPI
-6 IELTLEDL
+6 IELTIEDIS
-14 EQGIDATALV
+14 QGIDATALV

-32 WMAFKDEFAESYSDY
+32 WMAFKE
-47 PDSVKNNAKAAL
+47 
-59 KYADENGWG
+59 
-68 SCGTDVGKQR
+68 
-78 ANQLAK
+78 
-84 GEPISLDTIKRM
+84 
-96 YSFLSRHKENADKSK
+96 HKDFKFK
-111 GYDDGCGQLMYD
+111 
-123 AWGGASALSWA
+123 
-134 ESKIN
+134 
-139 QAEKLSKQPVYN
+139 
-151 FATHDE
+151 THNE

-181 FFVKFSANTIEQL
+181 FFVKFSSETIEQL

-208 FEHDSKNEL
+208 FEHDAKKEL

-232 GMDTPKG
+232 GVNTPLG
-239 FDNLPNG
+239 FEELPNG

-251 VKVNNDKVWTDYVK
+251 VKVNNEQVWNDYVK

-275 GNFEAKQEFT
+275 GNFATKEEFSEQT
-285 QHEFLNEFQTIINM
+285 FLKEFQTIINM
-299 TDKKIANTKLN
+299 TDKKVATSKLD
-310 ELMAKAKSLFSEDYK
+310 ELVAKAKSLFSEDVK
-325 EKDEEKKEEEVKM
+325 VEEKVEKEEEVKM
-338 GEATLTDG
+338 AEATLTDG

-365 GTAAPDGEHTFEDGT
+365 GSAAPDGEHTFEDGT

-390 AYATP
+390 AVAKP
-395 ITEQEMA
+395 MTEQEMA

-413 ETENAELKSS
+413 ETENAELKSN

-428 SDSVTKVEEKFSAQ
+428 TESVAKVEEKFSAQ
-442 IKESNKLTE
+442 IKDSNKLTE

-462 EPTQH
+462 DETDSKQK
-467 TFNTQSK
+467 FNTQSK

>member
-6 IELTLEDL
+6 IELTLEEL

-32 WMAFKDEFAESYSDY
+32 WMAFKDEFAESYTDY
-47 PDSVKNNAKAAL
+47 PESVTNNAKSAL
-59 KYADENGWG
+59 KYAEENGWG

-111 GYDDGCGQLMYD
+111 GYEDGCGQLMYD

-139 QAEKLSKQPVYN
+139 QAEKLNKQSVYN

-157 EKRILAGALMV
+157 DKRILAGALMV

-181 FFVKFSANTIEQL
+181 FFVKFSAETIEQL

-208 FEHDSKNEL
+208 FEHDAKKEL

-239 FDNLPNG
+239 FDTLPNG

-251 VKVNNDKVWTDYVK
+251 VKVNNEQVWNDYVK

-275 GNFEAKQEFT
+275 GNFATKEEFT
-285 QHEFLNEFQTIINM
+285 EQKFINEFNQILNM
-299 TDKKIANTKLN
+299 TDKKIATSKLD
-310 ELMAKAKSLFSEDYK
+310 ELLAKAKSLFSEEVK
-325 EKDEEKKEEEVKM
+325 EEIVKKEEEVKM
-338 GEATLTDG
+338 AEAKLTDG
-346 TKVMYEGELAE
+346 TLVMWEGELAE

-365 GTAAPDGEHTFEDGT
+365 GNVAPDGEHTFEDGV

-390 AYATP
+390 AVATP

-413 ETENAELKSS
+413 ETENAELKAN

-428 SDSVTKVEEKFSAQ
+428 SESVTKVEEKFSAQ

-462 EPTQH
+462 EPTEH
-467 TFNTQSK
+467 NFNSQSK
-474 PKSYIDSL
+474 PKSYIDGL
-482 ANQFKYEQTKIK
+482 AKQFKYEQTKIK

>member
-6 IELTLEDL
+6 IELTLEEL

-32 WMAFKDEFAESYSDY
+32 WMAFKEHKSYEF
-47 PDSVKNNAKAAL
+47 K
-59 KYADENGWG
+59 
-68 SCGTDVGKQR
+68 
-78 ANQLAK
+78 
-84 GEPISLDTIKRM
+84 
-96 YSFLSRHKENADKSK
+96 
-111 GYDDGCGQLMYD
+111 
-123 AWGGASALSWA
+123 
-134 ESKIN
+134 
-139 QAEKLSKQPVYN
+139 
-151 FATHDE
+151 THNED
-157 EKRILAGALMV
+157 KRILAGALMV

-181 FFVKFSANTIEQL
+181 FFVKFSSETIEEL

-208 FEHDSKNEL
+208 FEHDAKKEL

-232 GMDTPKG
+232 GVNTPIG
-239 FDNLPNG
+239 FEELPNG

-251 VKVNNDKVWTDYVK
+251 VKVNNEQVWNDYVK

-275 GNFEAKQEFT
+275 GNFATKEEFSE
-285 QHEFLNEFQTIINM
+285 QQIINELEQIN
-299 TDKKIANTKLN
+299 KISNMSEALKKLN
-310 ELMAKAKSLFSEDYK
+310 ELTDKLKAKFSSEPEPTKDPI
-325 EKDEEKKEEEVKM
+325 KDEPVKM
-338 GEATLTDG
+338 AEATLTDG

-390 AYATP
+390 AVAKP
-395 ITEQEMA
+395 MTEQEMA

-413 ETENAELKSS
+413 ETENAELKSN

-428 SDSVTKVEEKFSAQ
+428 TESVAKVEEKFSAQ

-467 TFNTQSK
+467 QFNTQSK
-474 PKSYIDSL
+474 PKSYIDGL
-482 ANQFKYEQTKIK
+482 VANLKYSQTKIK